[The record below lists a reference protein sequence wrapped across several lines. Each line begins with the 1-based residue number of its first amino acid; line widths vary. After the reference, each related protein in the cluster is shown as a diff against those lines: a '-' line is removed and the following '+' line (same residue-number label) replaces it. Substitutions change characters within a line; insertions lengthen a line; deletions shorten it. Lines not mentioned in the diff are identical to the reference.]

1 MRHLQMC
8 IDSLTG
14 STQCHVWSF
23 LCISTDINGSTVIFV
38 SYANTCLAVM
48 ILQKDNRA
56 GCRAPTTHVSITA
69 TVTPPP
75 PFLLPLRSSL
85 SSSLCFDKRSNP
97 KSPASFISSDRSS
110 NHASSFSH
118 FRNSFRATGNSRQRV
133 GCPTAMGSDKTL
145 AFLFR
150 ILSVSARSAR
160 EFLFVEVQM
169 DSVQFISAGTYQVY
183 ALLVWHGIVCAAK
196 PLAFLFRFLS
206 VSAWSARESVFIEFV
221 QMD

>member
-1 MRHLQMC
+1 
-8 IDSLTG
+8 
-14 STQCHVWSF
+14 
-23 LCISTDINGSTVIFV
+23 
-38 SYANTCLAVM
+38 
-48 ILQKDNRA
+48 
-56 GCRAPTTHVSITA
+56 
-69 TVTPPP
+69 
-75 PFLLPLRSSL
+75 
-85 SSSLCFDKRSNP
+85 
-97 KSPASFISSDRSS
+97 
-110 NHASSFSH
+110 
-118 FRNSFRATGNSRQRV
+118 
-133 GCPTAMGSDKTL
+133 MGSDKTL

>member
-75 PFLLPLRSSL
+75 PFPPPPSL
-85 SSSLCFDKRSNP
+85 VP
-97 KSPASFISSDRSS
+97 VIIP
-110 NHASSFSH
+110 
-118 FRNSFRATGNSRQRV
+118 
-133 GCPTAMGSDKTL
+133 
-145 AFLFR
+145 LFR
-150 ILSVSARSAR
+150 QKIKPQIASLLHLLGSVIQSCLIIFPFSKLLSGNRKQSSAC
-160 EFLFVEVQM
+160 
-169 DSVQFISAGTYQVY
+169 
-183 ALLVWHGIVCAAK
+183 W
-196 PLAFLFRFLS
+196 LS
-206 VSAWSARESVFIEFV
+206 YS
-221 QMD
+221 DGK